1 MIEKTI
7 PRENRSVFGTLRAY
21 MALWAGKAAR
31 FLMRRIGRNATT
43 LPGRIAL
50 TLDPEFLSWVALPAR
65 RLGITGTN
73 GKTTTTNQLAAI
85 FEQAS
90 FRVACNHMGSNMAT
104 GICST
109 LLENTSLRNRT
120 QADVLVAEI
129 DEVASPLFLPALHL
143 QYLLV
148 TNLARDQY
156 DRIGHE
162 KQLIRKINQALRP
175 ETTLVLNADDFQA
188 RFLGDSKQSR
198 LWFSAVGPMR
208 ENTHAFLGLCPDC
221 GHPVFLTARAYHTI
235 GNYRC
240 EHCGLTN
247 PPAQT
252 EVRATLPSAEFFFTS
267 LHIPA
272 SSEDSAN
279 APAKDDPTKDAVST
293 LSHPTDNVLIS
304 APVRQ
309 AFDLYNYAGILTMA
323 REFSLPQEAVERAL
337 EQFRSFKSRFE
348 ETHIGPYAITY
359 VLGKGKTPMPLETN
373 LRLALQRGPCTFILM
388 DQDFDQEPDGYHNMG
403 WLYDAA
409 LELCQEDSIVDV
421 IACGKRHLDYRIAL
435 LLRGVAPQ
443 KIHTFATIDGVNALV
458 PTLACKKILLVHSL
472 DAATKENAQA
482 LLTHLRSLS

>member
-7 PRENRSVFGTLRAY
+7 PRKKRGVLGTLRAY
-21 MALWAGKAAR
+21 LALWAGKSAR
-31 FLMRRIGRNATT
+31 FLMRRFGHNATT

-50 TLDPEFLSWVALPAR
+50 TLDPDFLSWIALPVR

-120 QADVLVAEI
+120 LADVLVAEI

-162 KQLIRKINQALRP
+162 KQLLRKINQALRP
-175 ETTLVLNADDFQA
+175 ETTLILNADDFQA
-188 RFLGDSKQSR
+188 RFLGTPTQKQ
-198 LWFSAVGPMR
+198 LWFSAAGAER
-208 ENTHAFLGLCPDC
+208 ENTNTFLGLCPDC
-221 GHPVFLTARAYHTI
+221 GYPVFLTERAYHTI
-235 GNYRC
+235 GTYHC

-247 PPAQT
+247 PSAQT
-252 EVRATLPSAEFFFTS
+252 EARATLPDSEFSFSSRTM
-267 LHIPA
+267 PA
-272 SSEDSAN
+272 ADTPSGN
-279 APAKDDPTKDAVST
+279 APHTANT
-293 LSHPTDNVLIS
+293 LSFH

-309 AFDLYNYAGILTMA
+309 TFDLYNYAGILTMA
-323 REFSLPQEAVERAL
+323 RAFALPQDAVERAL
-337 EQFRSFKSRFE
+337 QQFRSFKSRFE

-373 LRLALQRGPCTFILM
+373 LRLAIHRGPCTFIVM
-388 DQDFDQEPDGYHNMG
+388 DQDFNQEPDGYHNMG

-409 LELCQEDSIVDV
+409 LELCREDSIVDV

-435 LLRGVAPQ
+435 LLRGVPPQ

-472 DAATKENAQA
+472 DAATKENAEA